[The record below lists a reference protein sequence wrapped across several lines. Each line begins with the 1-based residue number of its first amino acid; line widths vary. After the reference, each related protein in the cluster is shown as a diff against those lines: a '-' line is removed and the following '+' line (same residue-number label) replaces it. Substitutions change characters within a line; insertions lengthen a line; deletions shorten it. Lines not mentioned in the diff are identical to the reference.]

1 MTGLELYLILAP
13 LGLLAV
19 AGGVTWWWTQQT
31 RF

>member
-13 LGLLAV
+13 LGLLAA
-19 AGGVTWWWTQQT
+19 AGSVTWWWTHTT

>member
-13 LGLLAV
+13 IALLAL
-19 AGGVTWWWTQQT
+19 GGGAAYWWTHTT